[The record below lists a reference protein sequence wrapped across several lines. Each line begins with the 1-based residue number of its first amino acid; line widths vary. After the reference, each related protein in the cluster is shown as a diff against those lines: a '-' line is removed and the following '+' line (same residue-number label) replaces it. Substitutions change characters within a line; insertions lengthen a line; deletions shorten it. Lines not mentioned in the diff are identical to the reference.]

1 MLQYLDRDPSQRNF
15 LRQAT
20 TLSGLG
26 CESFSR
32 AIQGI
37 RDIHGLFSRTF
48 MDGCLEQWAP
58 NQFEGHDAI
67 DTTNR
72 YFTHRSQARTEEIT
86 PFSDVVDPDGILT
99 SAMNID
105 DKFTHTIDNEVDYY
119 ECITYDNKFLK

>member
-1 MLQYLDRDPSQRNF
+1 MLRLRCRDPRQRSY
-15 LRQAT
+15 LRQST

-26 CESFSR
+26 SDSFSK

-37 RDIHGLFSRTF
+37 RDIHGQFSRTF
-48 MDGCLEQWAP
+48 EDGCLEQWVP

-67 DTTNR
+67 DTANR
-72 YFTHRSQARTEEIT
+72 FFTPRSQATTEEIT
-86 PFSDVVDPDGILT
+86 PFSNVVDPDGILT

-119 ECITYDNKFLK
+119 ERNTYDKNFVK